1 MNTKKAQDRKAKS
14 AKEDRSNTLKST
26 VLQMHSTVAIV

>member
-14 AKEDRSNTLKST
+14 AKEDSNTLKST